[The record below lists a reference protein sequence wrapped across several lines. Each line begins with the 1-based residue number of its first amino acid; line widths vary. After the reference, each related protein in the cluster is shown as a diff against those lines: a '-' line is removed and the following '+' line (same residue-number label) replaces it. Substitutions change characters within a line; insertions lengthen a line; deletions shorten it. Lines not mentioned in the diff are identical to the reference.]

1 MPRTVLVVD
10 DSTFMRNRIKEALAD
25 DDIEVVG
32 EAKDGDEA
40 VELFRRLQPD
50 LVTMDVTMRNTD
62 GFTAAETI
70 LKDNPDAR
78 VVLLTLRQEEEKH
91 FLEEAAEK
99 LGIRAVILKP
109 FTPRG
114 AQGHRGPG
122 PKRVR
127 STTGH
132 LFFDEDYHLDI
143 IENAWEGIT

>member
-10 DSTFMRNRIKEALAD
+10 DSTFMRNRIKEALKD

-40 VELFRRLQPD
+40 VELFRQLKPD

-70 LKDNPDAR
+70 LTEDPDAR

-99 LGIRAVILKP
+99 MGIRAVILKP
-109 FTPRG
+109 FTPEELK
-114 AQGHRGPG
+114 ATVV
-122 PKRVR
+122 RV
-127 STTGH
+127 
-132 LFFDEDYHLDI
+132 LNE
-143 IENAWEGIT
+143 

>member
-1 MPRTVLVVD
+1 MPKTVLVVD
-10 DSTFMRNRIKEALAD
+10 DSTFMRNRIKEALTD

-40 VELFRRLQPD
+40 VEQFRRLKPD

-70 LKDNPDAR
+70 LKDDPDAR

-109 FTPRG
+109 FTPEELK
-114 AQGHRGPG
+114 AIVV
-122 PKRVR
+122 RV
-127 STTGH
+127 
-132 LFFDEDYHLDI
+132 LNE
-143 IENAWEGIT
+143 